1 MTTNSD
7 SGHCI
12 PAKTSVS
19 RDGFEKESDL
29 TKQLNSEIDPQA
41 SSSQTDA
48 ITMEDGAVSVPATV
62 SAVLED
68 NRDLQQIKESSF
80 FKESEQFGDDD
91 VHKIEEVVDDTDG
104 ALQEQESE
112 VQRLLEAEKRRLL
125 AEIEL
130 GSIFRK
136 RVDVD
141 TLPKI
146 EETMDS
152 YVDKRSVKIDDTA
165 LVDVVTHPKRP
176 GSAQNDKDAPRK
188 HKKLGEK
195 KPIDK
200 INTFEVVEG
209 SGSAKVC
216 DFHNGGGEN
225 NGKQFR
231 RVYTRKQLESMR
243 FAHTVN
249 QKILWSEMYAR
260 ILPEVLTEYESL
272 VYVKNYKSSKSNRV
286 RGQTESCIGENLST
300 DEGAED
306 LTPEDYTDD
315 NDDYNSILR
324 PAFEVDGEPDFSIGP
339 PEDGLEYLRR
349 VRWEA
354 KGIPNVR
361 VAKIDESKYIKKE
374 QSVYMP
380 LIPEIPKCPEYLLPM
395 KEWEDS
401 LLSDF
406 IHLRQTLSQSANSC
420 EDEIVSS
427 QCVDDLLVEIF
438 NKHLHTEKDESFG
451 GVVSDIQGMDSV
463 TRVSKLKKRICLVE
477 KESGL
482 QSSDCKWVVA
492 LCASLETPLDADT
505 CACLRGL
512 LRKCASVRAE
522 KSLEVGDEEVI
533 TMANM
538 LITIA
543 GRYFGQMGQ

>member
-62 SAVLED
+62 STVLED

-286 RGQTESCIGENLST
+286 RGQTESCIGNLNNLT
-300 DEGAED
+300 D
-306 LTPEDYTDD
+306 
-315 NDDYNSILR
+315 
-324 PAFEVDGEPDFSIGP
+324 
-339 PEDGLEYLRR
+339 
-349 VRWEA
+349 
-354 KGIPNVR
+354 
-361 VAKIDESKYIKKE
+361 
-374 QSVYMP
+374 
-380 LIPEIPKCPEYLLPM
+380 
-395 KEWEDS
+395 
-401 LLSDF
+401 
-406 IHLRQTLSQSANSC
+406 
-420 EDEIVSS
+420 
-427 QCVDDLLVEIF
+427 
-438 NKHLHTEKDESFG
+438 
-451 GVVSDIQGMDSV
+451 
-463 TRVSKLKKRICLVE
+463 
-477 KESGL
+477 
-482 QSSDCKWVVA
+482 A
-492 LCASLETPLDADT
+492 LCVSYSLHLSPYCFVLP
-505 CACLRGL
+505 
-512 LRKCASVRAE
+512 V
-522 KSLEVGDEEVI
+522 VG
-533 TMANM
+533 
-538 LITIA
+538 
-543 GRYFGQMGQ
+543 

>member
-1 MTTNSD
+1 MMTNSD
-7 SGHCI
+7 SDHCT
-12 PAKTSVS
+12 PAKTSIS
-19 RDGFEKESDL
+19 GDGLEKESDFK
-29 TKQLNSEIDPQA
+29 KQLNSEIDPQA
-41 SSSQTDA
+41 SSSQNDA
-48 ITMEDGAVSVPATV
+48 ITMEDGAVSVN
-62 SAVLED
+62 
-68 NRDLQQIKESSF
+68 NRDLQEIKESSF
-80 FKESEQFGDDD
+80 SKGSEQYR
-91 VHKIEEVVDDTDG
+91 VDG
-104 ALQEQESE
+104 ALEESLNFEEKEQESE
-112 VQRLLEAEKRRLL
+112 AQRLLEAEKRRLL

-130 GSIFRK
+130 GLIFRK
-136 RVDVD
+136 SVDVD

-146 EETMDS
+146 EETMDND
-152 YVDKRSVKIDDTA
+152 VDKIELVDHTA
-165 LVDVVTHPKRP
+165 LVDVVHHPKRP
-176 GSAQNDKDAPRK
+176 GTAQNEKDTPRK
-188 HKKLGEK
+188 LKKIG
-195 KPIDK
+195 DK
-200 INTFEVVEG
+200 RNVIEG
-209 SGSAKVC
+209 SGV
-216 DFHNGGGEN
+216 EN

-231 RVYTRKQLESMR
+231 RLYTRKQLESMR
-243 FAHTVN
+243 FAHIVN
-249 QKILWSEMYAR
+249 QKNLWSEMYSR
-260 ILPEVLTEYESL
+260 ILPEVVTEYESL

-286 RGQTESCIGENLST
+286 RGRTESGNEENLGT
-300 DEGAED
+300 EEGTED
-306 LTPEDYTDD
+306 PEDYTDD

-324 PAFEVDGEPDFSIGP
+324 PAFEVDGEPDFSTGP

-361 VAKIDESKYIKKE
+361 VAKIDESTYIKKE

-401 LLSDF
+401 LLLDF
-406 IHLRQTLSQSANSC
+406 VHLRQTLTQSANSC
-420 EDEIVSS
+420 EDEIISS
-427 QCVDDLLVEIF
+427 QCVEDLLVEMF
-438 NKHLHTEKDESFG
+438 NKHLHTEEDESFG
-451 GVVSDIQGMDSV
+451 EVVTDIQGMDSV

-522 KSLEVGDEEVI
+522 TSLEVGDEEVI